1 MFSQSEMLAVLAKY
15 QPIDETERD
24 AVAFINKFVAEHPR
38 YWSRATLAG
47 HTTASA
53 WITNADD
60 SKAVLLHHK
69 KLDIWVQPG
78 GHVDDADAT
87 IVAAS
92 LREASEETGLTGLQ
106 LARPGLF
113 DVDVHA
119 IPERKN
125 EPKHWHLDLR
135 FWFRAENETLVLSEE
150 SNELR
155 WLSRAEVEALTDEES
170 VLRMMRKTLR

>member
-1 MFSQSEMLAVLAKY
+1 MFSQTEMLAVLADY
-15 QPIDETERD
+15 QPNDNSERD
-24 AVAFINKFVAEHPR
+24 AVSFIHQFVAEHPR
-38 YWSRATLAG
+38 YWSRSTLAG

-78 GHVDDADAT
+78 GHVDDTDAT
-87 IVAAS
+87 ILAAS
-92 LREASEETGLTGLQ
+92 LREAREETGLSELH
-106 LARPGLF
+106 LAQSGLF

-119 IPERKN
+119 IPERKH

-135 FWFRAENETLVLSEE
+135 FWFRAATEQLVLSEE

-155 WLSRAEVEALTDEES
+155 WLSRAEIEALTDEES
-170 VLRMMRKTLR
+170 VLRMVRKTLR